1 MWGQIHKLTQH
12 SARLNLIYKFLRIG
26 NFLWLLFSAIT
37 VEFTLNFNHVK
48 NVLGGKNGG
57 ELHYPSQL
65 LPFLVGTLG
74 FLRTCYAVVKD
85 RWLKE
90 DRESSVGVG
99 TFSGSDATPDES
111 RDQEKPKGWPT
122 RYLIA
127 WLPWL
132 SLLQRYN

>member
-1 MWGQIHKLTQH
+1 M
-12 SARLNLIYKFLRIG
+12 
-26 NFLWLLFSAIT
+26 
-37 VEFTLNFNHVK
+37 K

-111 RDQEKPKGWPT
+111 LDQEKPKGWPT
-122 RYLIA
+122 RYFIA